1 MSAVPQRRRNLALL
15 AALPVVVVT
24 LIWSLGL
31 LLPDPG
37 TGLTGEGIAV
47 SGTVLTMREATCA
60 QPRPAASPVL
70 VRSGSLYACPEVFDG
85 RVVLVVGEAIGDL
98 LRGPDDRR
106 WVQVN
111 DDAYA
116 TAGPLPT
123 TWRRAGTNSG
133 VAVLLPAGIAP
144 AALGGPGRQGDL
156 VRVEGVYRATAEE
169 DQGGPAVIASA
180 LSVER
185 AGGSVQVVP
194 ATRLRAVTPLAAVA
208 TAVLVLAAWR
218 RRRS

>member
-15 AALPVVVVT
+15 AVVPVVVAALVGA
-24 LIWSLGL
+24 LGL
-31 LLPDPG
+31 LLPAPG
-37 TGLTGEGIAV
+37 PEPVADGGATTGIAA
-47 SGTVLTMREATCA
+47 TLREATCA

-70 VRSGSLYACPEVFDG
+70 VRSGSLFACPESFDG
-85 RVVLVVGEAIGDL
+85 RAVVVRGEAIGEL
-98 LRGPDDRR
+98 LRGPDGRR

-123 TWRRAGTNSG
+123 TRRPQGTNSG

-144 AALGGPGRQGDL
+144 GSLGGPGRQGDL
-156 VRVEGVYRATAEE
+156 VQVEGIYRATAAE
-169 DQGGPAVIASA
+169 DQGGPAVIARA

-185 AGGSVQVVP
+185 PGGAVAVIP
-194 ATRLRAVTPLAAVA
+194 ATRLRIVTPLAAAA
-208 TAVLVLAAWR
+208 TAALVLAAWR
-218 RRRS
+218 RRR